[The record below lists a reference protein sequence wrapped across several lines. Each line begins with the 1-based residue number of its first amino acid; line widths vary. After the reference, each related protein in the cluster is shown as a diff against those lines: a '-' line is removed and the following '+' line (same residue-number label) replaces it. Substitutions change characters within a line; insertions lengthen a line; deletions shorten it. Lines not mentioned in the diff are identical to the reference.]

1 MKKSVV
7 PASIL
12 RTAASNLEALT
23 KNPYPGRG
31 IVVGL
36 DDSGQFLVQVY
47 WIMGRSENSRNRIF
61 GNEGGRLFTE
71 AADPSKVKDPSLII
85 YNAMCET
92 LSPDDGEISVV
103 SNGHQTDHVKHAYF
117 NGETLG
123 RAMQPSVPEPDRPN
137 VTEYEPDGPNFT
149 PRITA
154 VSSWMNGTAHV
165 EMAILRKSPWND
177 ACDRHLY
184 EFGDIGKGFG
194 YCITTYS
201 GDGNPLPA
209 FQGEPYL
216 LPLGGDANFI
226 AGTYWD
232 ALNADNR
239 VSLAVKFIPK
249 SGPSHTA
256 IVNRYSK
263 VAA

>member
-1 MKKSVV
+1 MKESVV
-7 PASIL
+7 LASIL
-12 RTAASNLEALT
+12 RAAASNLEALT

-36 DDSGQFLVQVY
+36 NDSGQSLVQVY

-61 GNEGGRLFTE
+61 GSEGSRLFTE
-71 AADPSKVKDPSLII
+71 AADQSKVKDSSLII
-85 YNAMCET
+85 YNAMDET
-92 LSPDDGEISVV
+92 LSPDDIAVSVV
-103 SNGHQTDHVKHAYF
+103 SNGHQTDIVKLAYF
-117 NGETLG
+117 NGESLG
-123 RAMQPSVPEPDRPN
+123 KATRHFQYEPDR
-137 VTEYEPDGPNFT
+137 PNFT

-154 VSSWMNGTAHV
+154 VSSWVNGTARV
-165 EMAILRKSPWND
+165 EMAIQRKSLWDD

-184 EFGDIGKGFG
+184 EINGLGKGFG
-194 YCITTYS
+194 YCFHTYS
-201 GDGNPLPA
+201 GDDEPLPA

-216 LPLGGDANFI
+216 MPLGGDANFI

-249 SGPSHTA
+249 NGPSE
-256 IVNRYSK
+256 IIIINKYSK
-263 VAA
+263 VAVA